1 MIAIE
6 IPGWGH
12 LEAENLILDMNGTI
26 ATDGKIPPEVRE
38 KISDLSRS
46 LKIYVLTAD
55 THGTAAQEVEGL
67 DVELIAI
74 DDRESKEAKRI
85 FLNRIAPEKTVAIG
99 NGSNDQFV
107 LKEAALGIALL
118 GDEGLSCSALQ
129 HADVLAKGI
138 VSALDLLL
146 RPGRLMATLK
156 E

>member
-1 MIAIE
+1 MIRIE
-6 IPGWGH
+6 IPGRGH
-12 LEAENLILDMNGTI
+12 LEAENLILDLNGTI
-26 ATDGKIPPEVRE
+26 AVDGKIPPEVKE
-38 KISDLSRS
+38 KINHLSRS

-74 DDRESKEAKRI
+74 GDQASKEAKRI
-85 FLNRIAPEKTVAIG
+85 FLSRIAPEKTIAIG
-99 NGSNDQFV
+99 NGSNDQLV

-146 RPGRLMATLK
+146 RPKRLIATLK